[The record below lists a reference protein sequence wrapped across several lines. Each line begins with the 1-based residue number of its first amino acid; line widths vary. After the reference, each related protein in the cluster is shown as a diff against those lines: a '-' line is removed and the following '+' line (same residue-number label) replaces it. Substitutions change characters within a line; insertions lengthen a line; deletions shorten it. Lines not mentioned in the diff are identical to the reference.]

1 VSNSDLITA
10 QHLSRLALVYVRQS
24 SPRQVLTNQESLRLQ
39 YALRERAQ
47 ELGWPPAQ
55 IEVIDAD
62 LGLTAATAQH
72 RTGFKDLVAKVT
84 LGQVGLVLS
93 VDVTR
98 LARNC
103 TDWYPLLD
111 LCGFRDCLIAD
122 RDGVYDPSTA
132 NGRLLLGLKGQIS
145 ELELHT
151 IRARLTAGLLQKA
164 QRGDLALPLPVG
176 LVRDER
182 GAVHKD
188 PNREVQQRID
198 LVLTTFLEVRSA
210 SQTAA
215 VLNQQGLCLPRR
227 DRFGDLVWRRPTV
240 SAVLAILRNPAYA
253 GAFVY
258 GRRQTVRRD
267 PTARRPVQRAL
278 PIAAWR
284 IRVPEKYPAYVD
296 WARYEKNQA
305 MLDANR
311 AEYTRDQTRG
321 LPRDGSALLQ
331 GIVYCG
337 ESGHKLSVI
346 YRPRPYYRCV
356 ELRRRY
362 GGPVCQHI
370 PADPVDARV
379 VAAFFA
385 ALAPAELDLYEQ
397 VMAEQRASAERFTRA
412 HAQQVERLRYEAAL
426 AERQFRRVDPD
437 NRLVAAE
444 LEGYWEHTLRAL
456 KQAEATAT
464 RQAQE
469 AVAAIVLSPSLRAAL
484 TALGQRLPEIWHT
497 GVLSRAQQKALLRCL
512 IEKVVIHRPLH
523 DRVRTRIVWR
533 GGDTTTFDIPVAVG
547 ALDRLASA
555 EELEAKVLALHA
567 AGRPDATIAQTLT
580 DQGYRS
586 PRREIVLESTVR
598 HIRLRQRLFLERSRS
613 HPGRPAG
620 YLSVTQLGK
629 RLGVTDQWLYYRIHC
644 GQIAVARDAAA
655 GLFLFP
661 DDPDLLT
668 QLQHLVAG
676 ARKVVQVD
684 REHHHE

>member
-1 VSNSDLITA
+1 VSSSDLITT

-39 YALRERAQ
+39 YALQERAQ

-72 RTGFKDLVAKVT
+72 RAGFKDLVAKVT

-93 VDVTR
+93 VEVTR

-111 LCGFRDCLIAD
+111 LCGFRGCLIAD
-122 RDGVYDPSTA
+122 RDGVYDPSTP

-164 QRGDLALPLPVG
+164 QRGELALPLPVG

-188 PNREVQQRID
+188 PNREVQQRIA
-198 LVLTTFLEVRSA
+198 LVFATFLEVCSA

-215 VLNQQGLCLPRR
+215 VLNQQRLCLPRR
-227 DRFGDLVWRRPTV
+227 DRFGDTVWRRPTV

-258 GRRQTVRRD
+258 GRRQAVRRD

-278 PIAAWR
+278 PIEAWR
-284 IRVPEKYPAYVD
+284 IRVPDKYPAYIA
-296 WARYEKNQA
+296 WALYEKIQA
-305 MLDANR
+305 MLDTNR
-311 AEYTRDQTRG
+311 ADYTRDQARG
-321 LPRDGSALLQ
+321 VPRDGSALLQ

-397 VMAEQRASAERFTRA
+397 VMTEQRASVERFTRA
-412 HAQQVERLRYEAAL
+412 HAQQVERLRYAAAL

-444 LEGYWEHTLRAL
+444 LEGSWEQALRAL
-456 KQAEATAT
+456 KQAEETAT

-469 AVAAIVLSPSLRAAL
+469 AAEAIVLSPSLRAAL
-484 TALGQRLPEIWHT
+484 ADLGQRLPEIWHA
-497 GVLSRAQQKALLRCL
+497 GMLARAQQKALLRCL
-512 IEKVVIHRPLH
+512 IEKVVIHRPVH

-555 EELEAKVLALHA
+555 KELEAQVLALHA
-567 AGRPDATIAQTLT
+567 AGRTDAAIAHTLT

-586 PRREIVLESTVR
+586 PRREMVLESTVR

-620 YLSVTQLGK
+620 HLSVTQVGE
-629 RLGVTDQWLYYRIHC
+629 RLGVTDQWLYYRIRC
-644 GQIAVARDAAA
+644 GQIAVARDAAT
-655 GLFLFP
+655 GLYLFP

-668 QLQHLVAG
+668 QLQHLTAG